1 VDVPAV
7 PLALE
12 AGVGLPQG
20 ASRGLIGTGSS
31 RKWSDRHDQE
41 TTTMAT
47 QKRVKQAQRMV
58 DVLVIDSDDRPVL
71 LGEVKDQV
79 GPPLEAYS
87 KIMDFLDATDLLV
100 PFVLIVDPK
109 RISIYRGD
117 EAEQTKPVFSAKTVS
132 VLGCYSDYYRER
144 KGRVGKELVLT
155 LVKAWLGDLSYQRKS
170 KSSPP
175 PGTEA
180 LGEIGLLPFLKNS
193 TLDSEV
199 CLGGYRI
206 CRD

>member
-1 VDVPAV
+1 
-7 PLALE
+7 
-12 AGVGLPQG
+12 
-20 ASRGLIGTGSS
+20 
-31 RKWSDRHDQE
+31 
-41 TTTMAT
+41 MAT
-47 QKRVKQAQRMV
+47 QKRVKQTQKMV

-71 LGEVKDQV
+71 LGEVTDRV
-79 GPPLEAYS
+79 APPLEAYS

-100 PFVLIVDPK
+100 PFVLIVDPE

-155 LVKAWLGDLSYQRKS
+155 LVKAWLGDLSYQRES

-193 TLDSEV
+193 ALDSEV
-199 CLGGYRI
+199 CFGGYRI